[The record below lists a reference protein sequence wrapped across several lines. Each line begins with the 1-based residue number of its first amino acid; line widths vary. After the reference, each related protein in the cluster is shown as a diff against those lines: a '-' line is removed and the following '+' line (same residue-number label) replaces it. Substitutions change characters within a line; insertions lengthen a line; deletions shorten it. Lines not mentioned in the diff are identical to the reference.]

1 MHANDTTHSGT
12 GPVKSPKQLLS
23 ASLLGFIVPIVT
35 IIGLASYVAS
45 GYKTSPGS
53 TDMERSVNARI
64 QKVGTVE
71 IRDANRP
78 LKTGEQV
85 YQAQCGACHTS
96 GALGAPKLGDS
107 QAWDP
112 RVKQGYETLLQS
124 ALKGKNAMAAQG
136 GGAFIDLEIAR
147 AVVFMANK
155 AGAGFS
161 EPKAPEAA
169 K

>member
-136 GGAFIDLEIAR
+136 GGAFNDLGIAR
-147 AVVFMANK
+147 AVVFLANK